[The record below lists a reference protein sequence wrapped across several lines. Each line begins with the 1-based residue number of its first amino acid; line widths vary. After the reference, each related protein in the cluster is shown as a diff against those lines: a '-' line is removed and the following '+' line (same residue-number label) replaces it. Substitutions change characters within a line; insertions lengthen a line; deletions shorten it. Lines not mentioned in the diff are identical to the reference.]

1 MDELIKLEEKIEA
14 LVAIIN
20 DLKQKV
26 EDFETKNSRLLARD
40 KDIKSKI
47 EGLIEK
53 IDSLLF

>member
-1 MDELIKLEEKIEA
+1 MDELTKLEEKIEA

-26 EDFETKNSRLLARD
+26 EDFEVKNSRLIARD

-53 IDSLLF
+53 IDGLLF

>member
-1 MDELIKLEEKIEA
+1 MDELIKLEEKLEA
-14 LVAIIN
+14 LVTIIN

-26 EDFETKNSRLLARD
+26 EEFEAKNSRLIARD

-53 IDSLLF
+53 IDSLLY

>member
-14 LVAIIN
+14 LVAVIN

-26 EDFETKNSRLLARD
+26 EDFEAKNSRQLARD

>member
-1 MDELIKLEEKIEA
+1 MDELIKLEEKVEA

-26 EDFETKNSRLLARD
+26 EDFEAKNSRLIARD

>member
-1 MDELIKLEEKIEA
+1 MDELYKLEEKLDA
-14 LVAIIN
+14 LVAIIH

-26 EDFETKNSRLLARD
+26 EDFEAKNSRSIARD

>member
-53 IDSLLF
+53 IESLLF

>member
-14 LVAIIN
+14 LVAVIN

-26 EDFETKNSRLLARD
+26 EDFEAKNSKLLARD

-53 IDSLLF
+53 LDSLLF

>member
-1 MDELIKLEEKIEA
+1 LDELIKLEEKVDA

-26 EDFETKNSRLLARD
+26 EDFEAKNSRLITRD
-40 KDIKSKI
+40 KDIKAKI